1 MVSGSSAVNDK
12 NTMRCPR
19 CQWVSVTKVTDTVL
33 YIGLAT
39 GPMGDHFVCTNPAC
53 RVERIYGENG
63 VVLVKGLEKEEA

>member
-1 MVSGSSAVNDK
+1 MHLDSSAVSSK

-19 CQWVSVTKVTDTVL
+19 CDWVSVTKVEDTVL
-33 YIGLAT
+33 YIGLAM

-63 VVLVKGLEKEEA
+63 VLLVKEKAEKLL